1 MEPYRDYRPHL
12 EYGAIVWYRT
22 TRTKSVSYNMKSGK
36 EQRVGTLLDRII
48 TSTADYSEACKQL
61 DRRLLKPNKEKEGP
75 GPNQLPMFDEETS

>member
-12 EYGAIVWYRT
+12 EYGVIVFYKT

-48 TSTADYSEACKQL
+48 TSTSDYSEACKQL
-61 DRRLLKPNKEKEGP
+61 DRRLLKPKKEKEGP